1 MSIIF
6 KFGQQNISS
15 KDFYKVIA
23 IDYSTLN
30 VGNIVVSEPITCAKT
45 GSRYMVGYKMDD
57 DKIVALRI
65 KTPKKIYSFGVD
77 QYNIGAPWNM
87 GFDLEGH
94 EEWLEKYVKIW
105 DAVEEQVFQS
115 FEKDPVNKNRYIN
128 AKLKAYDGK
137 ILTNF
142 HGRDVPYGKSC
153 EATGVLRIAS
163 VYKRG
168 NNYYPQT
175 YLDECM
181 YHEVKHYG
189 NILLLSDDE
198 DEYDTVF

>member
-1 MSIIF
+1 MSIF
-6 KFGQQNISS
+6 KFGQQNVSS
-15 KDFYKVIA
+15 EDFYKVIPV
-23 IDYSTLN
+23 DYSTLN
-30 VGNIVVSEPITCAKT
+30 VANIVVSEPITCAKT
-45 GSRYMVGYKMDD
+45 GSRYMVGYKID

-65 KTPKKIYSFGVD
+65 KTPKNIYSFGVD

-87 GFDLEGH
+87 GFDLEDH

-105 DAVEEQVFQS
+105 AAVEEQVFQS
-115 FEKDPVNKNRYIN
+115 FTKDPVNKDRYIN
-128 AKLKAYDGK
+128 AKLKEYDGK

-142 HGRDVPYGKSC
+142 HGLDVPYGKCC

-168 NNYYPQT
+168 NNCYPQT
-175 YLDECM
+175 YLDECK
-181 YHEVKHYG
+181 YHEVKHHG
-189 NILLLSDDE
+189 ILLLSDDE